1 MIITLI
7 GIALLIVVITGFLI
21 LNKLN
26 LPYYIDDNISFVLA
40 MLAVAGTFITFIC
53 LTLILGSHVNVD
65 FNIYNAQLKRDT
77 IIKQIE
83 CVDTEYEDT
92 SKIEVINRVYEWNQ
106 KVYKQKYYSESP
118 WTNWLFNKEY
128 ADSLEYIE
136 LEDY

>member
-7 GIALLIVVITGFLI
+7 GIALLIVVIIGFLI
-21 LNKLN
+21 LNKLD
-26 LPYYIDDNISFVLA
+26 LPYCIDDNIGFVLA

-65 FNIYNAQLKRDT
+65 FNIYNAQLKRDA

-106 KVYKQKYYSESP
+106 KVYKQKYYSESL
-118 WTNWLFNKEY
+118 WTNWLFNKKY